1 MICLNLKKNLTQS
14 CTGNYNQENKMIEGL
29 EHVGDTHRCNVCSCE
44 FTDDE
49 GGVLG
54 YFGILPVAFCPTCY
68 SSMVD
73 MVQQDLQIGDEE

>member
-1 MICLNLKKNLTQS
+1 
-14 CTGNYNQENKMIEGL
+14 MIEGL
-29 EHVGDTHRCNVCSCE
+29 EHVGDTHKCNVCSYT
-44 FTDDE
+44 FTNDE

-73 MVQQDLQIGDEE
+73 MVTQDLALGE

>member
-1 MICLNLKKNLTQS
+1 MIKNF
-14 CTGNYNQENKMIEGL
+14 
-29 EHVGDTHRCNVCSCE
+29 EHVGEVNECTVCRCE
-44 FTDDE
+44 FTNDE

-73 MVQQDLQIGDEE
+73 MVSQDLDLEAEL

>member
-1 MICLNLKKNLTQS
+1 
-14 CTGNYNQENKMIEGL
+14 MIEDL
-29 EHVGDTHRCNVCSCE
+29 EHLGSNHKCNVCACNFSN
-44 FTDDE
+44 DE

-73 MVQQDLQIGDEE
+73 MVSQDLEIGIEEWIDLDYGIKKMLQKSIGS

>member
-1 MICLNLKKNLTQS
+1 
-14 CTGNYNQENKMIEGL
+14 MIEDL
-29 EHVGDTHRCNVCSCE
+29 EHLGSNHKCNVCACNFSN
-44 FTDDE
+44 DE

-73 MVQQDLQIGDEE
+73 MVSQDLEIGIEE